1 MKQWRIPGE
10 GNKGAIVFP
19 DHGKTNRLVQGLPL
33 ISPLDHAD
41 KASAGSPIG

>member
-10 GNKGAIVFP
+10 GNQGAIVFP
-19 DHGKTNRLVQGLPL
+19 DHGQTNQPVQGLPL

-41 KASAGSPIG
+41 KASAVSTI